1 MLVPMHMGDMDGKNN
16 CDRYNICGR
25 QTFLADDYMKADL
38 RPIPEACYSVDG
50 ILIRVACCVVAC
62 YCREVCCRQEADV
75 VKAAGYLKVA
85 C

>member
-1 MLVPMHMGDMDGKNN
+1 
-16 CDRYNICGR
+16 
-25 QTFLADDYMKADL
+25 MKADL